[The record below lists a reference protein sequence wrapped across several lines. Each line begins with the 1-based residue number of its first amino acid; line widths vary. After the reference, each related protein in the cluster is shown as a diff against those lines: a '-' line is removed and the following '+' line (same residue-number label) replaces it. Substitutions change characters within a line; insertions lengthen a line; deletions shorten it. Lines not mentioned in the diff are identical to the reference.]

1 MRSQAVT
8 TSVEVSAGGLI
19 VSKADPTKVA
29 LICHR
34 NRGGGKDW
42 CLPKGHV
49 ESNETLEET
58 ATREVFEET
67 GLGCEV
73 ITKLGEIN
81 YSFRVG
87 NTRIR
92 KTVHHY
98 LLKEVSGN
106 LTADGDPTGE
116 VLEVRWFS
124 LDELVDVLAHENE
137 KKMALKALELL
148 R

>member
-1 MRSQAVT
+1 MRSQAVV
-8 TSVEVSAGGLI
+8 TSIEVSAGGLVI
-19 VSKADPTKVA
+19 SKTDPARAA
-29 LICHR
+29 LICHL

-49 ESNETLEET
+49 ENDESLEQT

-67 GLGCEV
+67 GIQGEIV
-73 ITKLGEIN
+73 SKLGEIN

-87 NTRIR
+87 QTRIR

-98 LLKEVSGN
+98 LLKELSGN
-106 LTADGDPTGE
+106 LSAEGDPTGE
-116 VLEVRWFS
+116 VLEVRWFL

-137 KKMALKALELL
+137 KNMAIKALELL

>member
-1 MRSQAVT
+1 MRSQAVV
-8 TSVEVSAGGLI
+8 TSIEVSAGGLVI
-19 VSKADPTKVA
+19 SKTDPARAA
-29 LICHR
+29 LICHL

-49 ESNETLEET
+49 ENDESLEQT
-58 ATREVFEET
+58 AAREVFEET
-67 GLGCEV
+67 GIQGEIV
-73 ITKLGEIN
+73 SKLGEIN

-87 NTRIR
+87 QTRIR

-98 LLKEVSGN
+98 LLKELSGN
-106 LTADGDPTGE
+106 LSAEGDPTGE
-116 VLEVRWFS
+116 VLEVRWFL

-137 KKMALKALELL
+137 KNMAIKALELL

>member
-1 MRSQAVT
+1 MRTQAVT
-8 TSVEVSAGGLI
+8 TSIEVSAGGLI
-19 VSKADPTKVA
+19 VSAENPPRAA

-49 ESNETLEET
+49 EKGESLEQT
-58 ATREVFEET
+58 AIREVFEET
-67 GLGCEV
+67 GLGGKIV
-73 ITKLGEIN
+73 QKLGEIS

-87 NTRIR
+87 SVRVR

-98 LLKEVSGN
+98 LLREFEGS
-106 LTADGDPTGE
+106 LSAAGDPTGE
-116 VLEVRWFS
+116 VLEVRWFA
-124 LDELVDVLAHENE
+124 LEDLVDTLAHENE
-137 KKMALKALELL
+137 KKMAQKALELL

>member
-19 VSKADPTKVA
+19 VSKSDPSKVA
-29 LICHR
+29 LICHL

-49 ESNETLEET
+49 ETNESLEET
-58 ATREVFEET
+58 ATREVLEET
-67 GLGCEV
+67 GLAGEV
-73 ITKLGEIN
+73 VTKLGEIN

-98 LLKEVSGN
+98 LLREISGN
-106 LTADGDPTGE
+106 LSADGDPTGE
-116 VLEVRWFS
+116 VLEVRWFP
-124 LDELVDVLAHENE
+124 LDELVEVLAHENE

>member
-1 MRSQAVT
+1 MRSQAVL
-8 TSVEVSAGGLI
+8 TSVEVSAGGLVI
-19 VSKADPTKVA
+19 SKSEPPSAA

-49 ESNETLEET
+49 EAEETLEQT
-58 ATREVFEET
+58 AVREVGEET
-67 GLGCEV
+67 GIQGE
-73 ITKLGEIN
+73 IISKLGEIN

-98 LLKEVSGN
+98 LLKEHSGV
-106 LTADGDPTGE
+106 LSADGDPTGE
-116 VLEVRWFS
+116 VLEVRWFP
-124 LDELVDVLAHENE
+124 LEELVEVLAHENE
-137 KKMALKALELL
+137 KKMALRALELL